1 MKTNSQN
8 PSLLLEYAH
17 NALGPLKPSI
27 VPWMET
33 RRGKGKMGRT
43 RRFGKC
49 RRLLSFSDCI
59 TVPSCPF
66 PRLGGESD
74 VGDDDRWA
82 EEQCP
87 RIANEQNNYSK
98 MTVDC
103 IPYTSS
109 CHPPSGCRNILKPVS
124 EVTALGNM
132 FAGFRLWRL
141 GPSAGGAANDLGHF
155 VMPRHAT
162 AWQEVALAWQ
172 KQREEATWR
181 GKTGI
186 LRMFRC

>member
-1 MKTNSQN
+1 MKPIRKTNRYFRICTQCLGSAKTFYRSMDGDKAWKGEDGKDAQVWKM
-8 PSLLLEYAH
+8 SKV
-17 NALGPLKPSI
+17 AL
-27 VPWMET
+27 
-33 RRGKGKMGRT
+33 
-43 RRFGKC
+43 
-49 RRLLSFSDCI
+49 FSDCI
-59 TVPSCPF
+59 TSCPL

-109 CHPPSGCRNILKPVS
+109 CHPPSGCRNMLKPVS
-124 EVTALGNM
+124 EVTTLGKM